1 MVFERLK
8 ANATALYFSLAL
20 CVFLLS
26 YVLAPS
32 AKLTN
37 NIFYTLIA
45 LPGACILI
53 SGHAR
58 RLLNAPLVLGWLLF
72 LAWFL
77 LPAAIAGSW
86 QFYKHILYTLLFVL
100 IVAVLTEPMFFRSQ
114 QFVRVQFWMLCF
126 YIYVSAFY
134 SWSSGLYLPGNRLAL
149 LPARLDNVV
158 YASAWLVSAL
168 GLGMPAWVQGK
179 RWIEG
184 VAAVLLA
191 VVAVAFVLQTRT
203 ALVGGAFLLCLW
215 LLFGLRH
222 KPRVT
227 ARALLAG
234 ALVGAAVLA
243 FIYHQSW
250 WHSLWARGDSYRGEI
265 LRIMLGE
272 WHNCGWLLGCGK
284 GFHTTQL
291 LAGSMPIMHPHNIFV
306 ALGVYTGAP
315 ALLLFVVLMGAT
327 LRYAWRLRDAWGVF
341 LACSLVMLNFDG
353 SLIIGNPDELWPLV
367 LLPAAMVLGL
377 SLRPSNGRHRQA
389 EKTLGQ
395 LA

>member
-1 MVFERLK
+1 MVFERMK

-26 YVLAPS
+26 YVLGPS

-37 NIFYTLIA
+37 TIFYALIA
-45 LPGACILI
+45 LPGALF
-53 SGHAR
+53 
-58 RLLNAPLVLGWLLF
+58 LLKAPGRGLVKEPLVIGWLVF

-77 LPAAIAGSW
+77 LPAMVAGSW

-100 IVAVLTEPMFFRSQ
+100 VVAALTDPQLFRRQ
-114 QFVRVQFWMLCF
+114 QFVRAQFWMLCG

-134 SWSSGLYLPGNRLAL
+134 SWSSGHYLPGNRLAL

-158 YASAWLVSAL
+158 YTSAWLVSAL
-168 GLGMPAWVQGK
+168 GLGMPSWVRGK

-191 VVAVAFVLQTRT
+191 LVAVAFVLQTRT

-215 LLFGLRH
+215 LLYGVRH
-222 KPRVT
+222 KPRLT
-227 ARALLAG
+227 ARVLLAG
-234 ALVGAAVLA
+234 AVLGAAVLA
-243 FIYHQSW
+243 IIYQQSW

-272 WHNCGWLLGCGK
+272 WQNCGWLLGCGT
-284 GFHTTQL
+284 GFHTTAL

-306 ALGVYTGAP
+306 ALGVYAGAP
-315 ALLLFVVLMGAT
+315 ALVLFVALMAAT
-327 LRYAWRLRDAWGVF
+327 LVYAWRFRDAWGVF

-367 LLPAAMVLGL
+367 LLPAAMVLGRAL
-377 SLRPSNGRHRQA
+377 HAPNGRQRQA
-389 EKTLGQ
+389 DKTLGQ

>member
-1 MVFERLK
+1 MVFERVQV
-8 ANATALYFSLAL
+8 NGTTRYFSLAL
-20 CVFLLS
+20 CMFLLS
-26 YVLAPS
+26 YVLGPS

-37 NIFYTLIA
+37 TIFYALIA
-45 LPGACILI
+45 LPGGFYMLKAAGRELVKE
-53 SGHAR
+53 
-58 RLLNAPLVLGWLLF
+58 PLVIGWLVF

-77 LPAAIAGSW
+77 LPAMIAGSW

-100 IVAVLTEPMFFRSQ
+100 VVAALTDPVLFRRQ
-114 QFVRVQFWMLCF
+114 QFVRAQFWILCG

-134 SWSSGLYLPGNRLAL
+134 NWSSGHYLPGNRLAL
-149 LPARLDNVV
+149 LPSRLDNVV
-158 YASAWLVSAL
+158 YTSVWLVSAL
-168 GLGMPAWVQGK
+168 GLGMPAWAQGK
-179 RWIEG
+179 RWLEG

-203 ALVGGAFLLCLW
+203 ALVGGAFLLSLW
-215 LLFGLRH
+215 LVHGLRH
-222 KPRVT
+222 KPTLT
-227 ARALLAG
+227 ARALLAAAGVG
-234 ALVGAAVLA
+234 ALVLA
-243 FIYHQSW
+243 LIYQQSW

-272 WHNCGWLLGCGK
+272 WQNCGWLLGCGK
-284 GFHTTQL
+284 GFHTTAL

-315 ALLLFVVLMGAT
+315 ALVLFIALMAAT
-327 LRYAWRLRDAWGVF
+327 LLYAWRFCDAWGVF

-367 LLPAAMVLGL
+367 LLPAAMVLGGVL
-377 SLRPSNGRHRQA
+377 PRSNGRHRLA
-389 EKTLGQ
+389 GKTIGQ